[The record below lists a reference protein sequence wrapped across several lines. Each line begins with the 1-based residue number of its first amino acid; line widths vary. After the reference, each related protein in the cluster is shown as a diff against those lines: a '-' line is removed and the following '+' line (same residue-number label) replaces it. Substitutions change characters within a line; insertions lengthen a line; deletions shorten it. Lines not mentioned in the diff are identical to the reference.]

1 MQLTTHAGGV
11 SAADATAM
19 TRAKTVE
26 KIVDFIAIVI
36 LSKGVWEGR
45 A

>member
-1 MQLTTHAGGV
+1 MQLTTHAGV
-11 SAADATAM
+11 SEADATAM

-26 KIVDFIAIVI
+26 KIVDLIAIVI